1 VKACRACKLIL
12 PLLLLPLGTIADTR
26 SDLQGLRSRIQ
37 DLQRQLENKEGDR
50 VEATDQLKNSE
61 RQISE
66 INRRLRTIRNEEG
79 RLAASLAEL
88 SQQRDT
94 VSEQIEEQRRL
105 LADLLKH
112 HYQQG
117 DADFLRL
124 ALNLKNPSQTAR
136 NLHYYGFIGRS
147 RAAIIEQYEANLEHL
162 KALSREAEEKRAH
175 LASLKKERSKEK
187 ASLTQEHRTRSDLLA
202 KLSKEIHSQRQELT
216 TLQKD
221 ERRLAQLVKRLSKM
235 VSEKTAKAAKKS
247 GPGLINREVPDAS
260 LADIAFRKLKGK
272 LRLPV
277 KGELTGRFG
286 QARVGG
292 GPSWKGLFIRAAQGQ
307 EVRAVADGMVVF
319 ADWLRGFGNL
329 IILDHGSDYM
339 SLYSNNESLY
349 KQVGERV
356 KAGDSLGTVGNTGGQ
371 EEPGLYFELRHKSV
385 AFDPMT
391 WMNSR

>member
-1 VKACRACKLIL
+1 VRACRACQLIL
-12 PLLLLPLGTIADTR
+12 PLLLLPLGTIADNK
-26 SDLQGLRSRIQ
+26 SDLQDLRSRIQ

-50 VEATDQLKNSE
+50 VEAADQLRNSE

-66 INRRLRTIRNEEG
+66 INRRLRKIRNEEG
-79 RLAASLAEL
+79 KLAARLVEL

-94 VSEQIEEQRRL
+94 VSGQIEEQRRL
-105 LADLLKH
+105 LGDLLKH

-136 NLHYYGFIGRS
+136 NLHYYGFVGRS
-147 RAAIIEQYEANLEHL
+147 RAAMIEQYEANLEHL
-162 KALSREAEEKRAH
+162 DALSRETEEKRAH

-187 ASLTQEHRTRSDLLA
+187 ASLSQEHRARSDLLA
-202 KLSKEIHSQRQELT
+202 KLSKEIHNQRQELT
-216 TLQKD
+216 TLQED

-235 VSEKTAKAAKKS
+235 VSEKAAKKS
-247 GPGLINREVPDAS
+247 GPGLFNREVPDAS
-260 LADIAFRKLKGK
+260 LADIAFRRLKGK

-286 QARVGG
+286 HARIGG
-292 GPSWKGLFIRAAQGQ
+292 GPSWKGLFIRAAQGE

-356 KAGDSLGTVGNTGGQ
+356 KAGDGLATVGNTGGQ
-371 EEPGLYFELRHKSV
+371 EESGLYFELRHKSV

-391 WMNSR
+391 WIKSK